1 MSNEGQVKRKTQV
14 MPPLLLHIDPEVLTK
29 DTPYLTILPP
39 LRPCFPQFSKFSKI
53 QGFQN
58 VNLKIADL
66 KKQNVWKTLVTDLV
80 VRLDYFFKIDREI
93 CIIGSQKWKMGRLGF
108 SIFVAI
114 SRVVCTMLQNLSR
127 REVKAAWHGY
137 FSNLQPL
144 RFYMKSHFGEF
155 KWSKNVNFN
164 NCRGPGFW
172 F

>member
-1 MSNEGQVKRKTQV
+1 MKNCFTVFTNSNIFT
-14 MPPLLLHIDPEVLTK
+14 
-29 DTPYLTILPP
+29 YLYTVQLIVPFLAHFVEPFLPP
-39 LRPCFPQFSKFSKI
+39 FSKI

-58 VNLKIADL
+58 VNHKIADL